1 MEVNFLRN
9 KEVLLVNLL
18 ERARLE
24 MPDVQEEKL
33 KAAQENGDTETAA
46 IYARAIRNRLLNE
59 SDKDMTLDRL
69 TASFDFTGALK
80 FVSSLHEILTGETA
94 QYRQALR
101 DIPTLPGFP
110 LDFVFPENPNAK
122 KPEDGTEVINDSV

>member
-69 TASFDFTGALK
+69 TASFDFTSALK

-122 KPEDGTEVINDSV
+122 KPEDGAEVINESV